1 MLSATYLATTT
12 TYYLHSTPLLHL
24 LMPRRSE
31 HDTAF
36 ATSFPLDWHTPPFG
50 AKQGIPTRQSIQLID
65 GLYRFRKSIPS
76 ITSLYK
82 PSSTYSCDDTVTWRS
97 PPSAVNVKSNKR
109 TSLHN
114 SLLPLATVTVSTAP
128 SDGCA
133 SVVVQYEGEQSCAW
147 HRCPTCNSP
156 THRYLQLPTTVN
168 LDS

>member
-1 MLSATYLATTT
+1 MLSATYFATTM

-24 LMPRRSE
+24 LMPRWSE
-31 HDTAF
+31 HDTASDTTF
-36 ATSFPLDWHTPPFG
+36 ALDWHTAPFA

-76 ITSLYK
+76 IMSLYS

-97 PPSAVNVKSNKR
+97 PPSAVKVTSNER

-114 SLLPLATVTVSTAP
+114 TLVPFATVTVSTTP

-133 SVVVQYEGEQSCAW
+133 SVVC
-147 HRCPTCNSP
+147 TI
-156 THRYLQLPTTVN
+156 
-168 LDS
+168 

>member
-1 MLSATYLATTT
+1 MLFRSAFADTTFTFMLSATCLAATT

-36 ATSFPLDWHTPPFG
+36 ATSFLLDWHTPPLA

-65 GLYRFRKSIPS
+65 RLYHFRKSIPS

-82 PSSTYSCDDTVTWRS
+82 PLSTYSCDDTVTWRS
-97 PPSAVNVKSNKR
+97 PPSALNIKSNER

-114 SLLPLATVTVSTAP
+114 SLLPFATVTVSTAP

-133 SVVVQYEGEQSCAW
+133 SVVCTIRG
-147 HRCPTCNSP
+147 
-156 THRYLQLPTTVN
+156 
-168 LDS
+168 